1 MSIHDRAAQFAP
13 FAALR
18 GYDTAIQNAGKQVIQ
33 KPELDEDSLMRLQ
46 QKQFILIEHQEQ
58 HPLIEVT
65 YFQQGPSSQ
74 SGCYLTVQGH
84 FKRVDEYK
92 QELVFTDH
100 TVIPLDDILAIDGEI
115 FKSIL

>member
-1 MSIHDRAAQFAP
+1 MKHPYEDIIHLPHPTSKKHPRMSIHDRAAQFAP

-46 QKQFILIEHQEQ
+46 QKQFILIEQQGQ

-65 YFQQGPSSQ
+65 
-74 SGCYLTVQGH
+74 
-84 FKRVDEYK
+84 
-92 QELVFTDH
+92 
-100 TVIPLDDILAIDGEI
+100 
-115 FKSIL
+115 

>member
-18 GYDTAIQNAGKQVIQ
+18 GYETAIQNAGKQVIQ

-65 YFQQGPSSQ
+65 YFQQGPSIQ

-92 QELVFTDH
+92 QELVLTDH

>member
-1 MSIHDRAAQFAP
+1 M
-13 FAALR
+13 
-18 GYDTAIQNAGKQVIQ
+18 IQ

-65 YFQQGPSSQ
+65 YFQQEVSSQ

-84 FKRVDEYK
+84 FKRVDEYN
-92 QELVFTDH
+92 QELVLTDH
-100 TVIPLDDILAIDGEI
+100 TVIPLDDILAIDSEI